1 MKINKKII
9 ALLTVSVVSLGAV
22 SPVFETFA
30 DTVPATTISTDE
42 NFLELYNSLSDEKKA
57 EFITLVQEN
66 HLTADEQYQ
75 VLKDYVNKPPMARWK
90 LAVLREAVKYA
101 AKIVGA
107 KIGEKTIADFV
118 NYLTDFED
126 HIQDGLENGMVKYFH
141 VNRSVAHWAAKTV
154 VFIFF

>member
-9 ALLTVSVVSLGAV
+9 ALLTVSVVSVGAI
-22 SPVFETFA
+22 SPAFQTFA
-30 DTVPATTISTDE
+30 DTVPASTISTDE
-42 NFLELYNSLSDEKKA
+42 NFLKLYNTLSDDKKA
-57 EFITLVQEN
+57 EFVALVQEN
-66 HLTADEQYQ
+66 HLTADEQYK
-75 VLKDYVNKPPMARWK
+75 VLNDYVNKPPMPRWK
-90 LAVLREAVKYA
+90 LTVLKEAVKYA
-101 AKIVGA
+101 AKLVGA

-141 VNRSVAHWAAKTV
+141 ISRNTAHWAAKTV

>member
-9 ALLTVSVVSLGAV
+9 ALLTVSVVSVGAV
-22 SPVFETFA
+22 SPVFQTYA
-30 DTVPATTISTDE
+30 DTVPKITISTDE
-42 NFLELYNSLSDEKKA
+42 NFLKLYNSLSDEKKA
-57 EFITLVQEN
+57 EFAALVQEN
-66 HLTADEQYQ
+66 QLTADEQYQ
-75 VLKDYVNKPPMARWK
+75 VLKDYVNKPLMPRWK
-90 LAVLREAVKYA
+90 LTVLKEAVKYA

-107 KIGEKTIADFV
+107 KIGEKTITDFV

-141 VNRSVAHWAAKTV
+141 ISRDTAHWAAKTV